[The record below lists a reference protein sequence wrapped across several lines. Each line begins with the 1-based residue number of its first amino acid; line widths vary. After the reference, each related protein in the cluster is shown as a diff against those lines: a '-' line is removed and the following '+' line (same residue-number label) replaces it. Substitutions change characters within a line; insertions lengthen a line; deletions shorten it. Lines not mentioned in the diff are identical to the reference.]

1 MGTAKNR
8 MRVHS
13 YAKLANSVQFQVTIK
28 ESCQKLIPA
37 TLQFTS
43 FSDDQLIHISDR
55 IAAACEHPQRI
66 CGSDWIF
73 TYLFAFKFEFSG
85 NFL

>member
-1 MGTAKNR
+1 MGTAKPLADPQLCKISKFGPIPSNNKGER
-8 MRVHS
+8 PKTDFGNSPVH
-13 YAKLANSVQFQVTIK
+13 I
-28 ESCQKLIPA
+28 I
-37 TLQFTS
+37 
-43 FSDDQLIHISDR
+43 SDDQLIHISDR
-55 IAAACEHPQRI
+55 IAAACKHPQRI